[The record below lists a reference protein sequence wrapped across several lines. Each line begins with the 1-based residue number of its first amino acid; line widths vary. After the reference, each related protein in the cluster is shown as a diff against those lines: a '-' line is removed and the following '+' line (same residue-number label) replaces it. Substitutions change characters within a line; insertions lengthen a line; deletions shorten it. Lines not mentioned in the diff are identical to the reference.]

1 MNECSHYRQRRLY
14 RLINHHPFTNAH
26 RNQMECSHTRPVSFI
41 HVGSS
46 ARWSRYY
53 FSRALIKLSSIVR
66 ITKWSWSA
74 ARWSAVYL
82 CPVGSIAS
90 VAVLLP
96 PRICINVVIP
106 ALSSFMICLEMQCS
120 FGVFFQFGTCA
131 IKHGFYI
138 WLRDRKVRE
147 ESKKVIRDRTISFL
161 KIEKSECLNI
171 VWFRVCSGVRYLWV
185 KKYFKNY
192 FWVQKVFFKNY
203 FWGKKCLGVESMK

>member
-41 HVGSS
+41 HVGFS
-46 ARWSRYY
+46 AKWSRYY

-120 FGVFFQFGTCA
+120 FKWQTRVFFSV
-131 IKHGFYI
+131 
-138 WLRDRKVRE
+138 WDLRDQTRFLHLVEGPKSSWGIQ
-147 ESKKVIRDRTISFL
+147 ESNTRQ
-161 KIEKSECLNI
+161 
-171 VWFRVCSGVRYLWV
+171 
-185 KKYFKNY
+185 NY
-192 FWVQKVFFKNY
+192 
-203 FWGKKCLGVESMK
+203 